1 MSKLQVE
8 VDPESLGLSAER
20 LARIS
25 LHFDGYV
32 EDRRLAGWQA
42 TISRG
47 GQLVWSG
54 KGGYRDRENDLDV
67 EDDTIWRIFSMTKP
81 ITAVAVMMLYEEG
94 LFDLSDPAGKW
105 IDSLR
110 EPRVFVGGTS
120 LAPATEPATGP
131 VRIHHL
137 LTHMSGL
144 TYGYQY
150 RHPVDAIYRHKGYD
164 FRFKPHASLEE
175 AVDDWCSSPL
185 VFQPGSKFNYSV
197 SFDVLGRLIELWSG
211 QPLDVFMKERI
222 FDPLGMGDT
231 EWWCP
236 PEKADRLAMLY
247 VPVNREAVAYEDGA
261 KYWLHPPS
269 LLAGGAGSSRRRTT
283 TTGLWS
289 CC

>member
-120 LAPATEPATGP
+120 LAPRPSPPRDRCAFTT
-131 VRIHHL
+131 
-137 LTHMSGL
+137 
-144 TYGYQY
+144 
-150 RHPVDAIYRHKGYD
+150 
-164 FRFKPHASLEE
+164 
-175 AVDDWCSSPL
+175 SSP
-185 VFQPGSKFNYSV
+185 
-197 SFDVLGRLIELWSG
+197 
-211 QPLDVFMKERI
+211 
-222 FDPLGMGDT
+222 T
-231 EWWCP
+231 
-236 PEKADRLAMLY
+236 
-247 VPVNREAVAYEDGA
+247 
-261 KYWLHPPS
+261 
-269 LLAGGAGSSRRRTT
+269 
-283 TTGLWS
+283 
-289 CC
+289 

>member
-1 MSKLQVE
+1 
-8 VDPESLGLSAER
+8 
-20 LARIS
+20 
-25 LHFDGYV
+25 
-32 EDRRLAGWQA
+32 
-42 TISRG
+42 
-47 GQLVWSG
+47 
-54 KGGYRDRENDLDV
+54 
-67 EDDTIWRIFSMTKP
+67 
-81 ITAVAVMMLYEEG
+81 
-94 LFDLSDPAGKW
+94 
-105 IDSLR
+105 
-110 EPRVFVGGTS
+110 
-120 LAPATEPATGP
+120 
-131 VRIHHL
+131 
-137 LTHMSGL
+137 MSGL